1 MSTADSNY
9 LIQQLLR
16 SQLTRAELDEFLA
29 GLHDEDDVRVY
40 SEVLEAFFV
49 ELLKQHDC
57 PSEPDRQTD

>member
-16 SQLTRAELDEFLA
+16 SQLTRTELDEFLA

-40 SEVLEAFFV
+40 SEVLEAFFI
-49 ELLKQHDC
+49 ELLKQHKQQ
-57 PSEPDRQTD
+57 PEPDPQAD